1 MSAQAHQILSS
12 LPTREP
18 STFFNTTPLLSNL
31 ITVLD
36 LVKTPAAATAT
47 AVEEAAAASGG
58 SGVSVSGVKSQ
69 TAPWTRMRLLQE
81 AAKFSADGARAEV
94 FKL

>member
-18 STFFNTTPLLSNL
+18 STFFNTTPLLSNF

-36 LVKTPAAATAT
+36 LVKTPAAGT